1 MKYVASF
8 TDSKGKKITLK
19 DSEKSKTITGFS
31 FKSNSL
37 EDNSIE
43 RDRNARCEFTFYGEK
58 WYDGVSTTK
67 ENKRI
72 YMEALCPYNNEKFR
86 YVIHFLD
93 ANNMYEQKPCKLT
106 DDVLIYKIFRVSHKS
121 NEKKYI
127 FLNSYYS
134 RDDIEKYE
142 NIIYCSIIIYYI

>member
-1 MKYVASF
+1 MEWESKEIEENMNLLIELATNCVPIALGSLLNTFEDMK
-8 TDSKGKKITLK
+8 
-19 DSEKSKTITGFS
+19 
-31 FKSNSL
+31 
-37 EDNSIE
+37 
-43 RDRNARCEFTFYGEK
+43 RDYSFYGEK

-67 ENKRI
+67 ENRRV

-106 DDVLIYKIFRVSHKS
+106 DDILIYKIFRVSHK
-121 NEKKYI
+121 NNKKKYI

-142 NIIYCSIIIYYI
+142 MVVREKLGGGQ

>member
-1 MKYVASF
+1 MEWE
-8 TDSKGKKITLK
+8 SKEIEENMSLLIGLAINCVPITL
-19 DSEKSKTITGFS
+19 G
-31 FKSNSL
+31 SL
-37 EDNSIE
+37 LNTFEDMK
-43 RDRNARCEFTFYGEK
+43 RDYSFYGEK

-67 ENKRI
+67 ENRRV

-127 FLNSYYS
+127 CLYTFYS
-134 RDDIEKYE
+134 KDDIEKYE
-142 NIIYCSIIIYYI
+142 IVIREKLEQ

>member
-1 MKYVASF
+1 MEWE
-8 TDSKGKKITLK
+8 SKEIEENMNLLIELATNCVPITL
-19 DSEKSKTITGFS
+19 G
-31 FKSNSL
+31 SL
-37 EDNSIE
+37 LNTFEDMK
-43 RDRNARCEFTFYGEK
+43 RDYSFYGEK

-67 ENKRI
+67 ENRRV

-106 DDVLIYKIFRVSHKS
+106 DDVLIYKILRVSHKS

-127 FLNSYYS
+127 CLNTFYS
-134 RDDIEKYE
+134 KDDIEKYE
-142 NIIYCSIIIYYI
+142 TVINEKIEQ

>member
-1 MKYVASF
+1 MEWE
-8 TDSKGKKITLK
+8 SKEIEENMSLLIGLATNCVPITL
-19 DSEKSKTITGFS
+19 G
-31 FKSNSL
+31 SL
-37 EDNSIE
+37 LNTFEDMK
-43 RDRNARCEFTFYGEK
+43 RDYSFYGEK

-67 ENKRI
+67 ENRRV

-106 DDVLIYKIFRVSHKS
+106 DDVLIYKILRVSHKS

-127 FLNSYYS
+127 CLNTFYS
-134 RDDIEKYE
+134 KDDTEKYE
-142 NIIYCSIIIYYI
+142 TVINEKIEQ

>member
-1 MKYVASF
+1 MEWESEEI
-8 TDSKGKKITLK
+8 KKNMTFLIELATNCVPITL
-19 DSEKSKTITGFS
+19 G
-31 FKSNSL
+31 SL
-37 EDNSIE
+37 LNTFEDMK
-43 RDRNARCEFTFYGEK
+43 RDYSFYGEK

-106 DDVLIYKIFRVSHKS
+106 DDVLIYKILRVSHKS

-127 FLNSYYS
+127 CLNTFYS
-134 RDDIEKYE
+134 KDDIEKYE
-142 NIIYCSIIIYYI
+142 IVINEKIEQ

>member
-1 MKYVASF
+1 MEWESEEIEENMSLLIELATNCVP
-8 TDSKGKKITLK
+8 ITL
-19 DSEKSKTITGFS
+19 G
-31 FKSNSL
+31 SL
-37 EDNSIE
+37 LNTFEDMK
-43 RDRNARCEFTFYGEK
+43 RDYSFYGEK

-67 ENKRI
+67 ENRRV

-106 DDVLIYKIFRVSHKS
+106 DDVLIYKILRVSHKS

-142 NIIYCSIIIYYI
+142 MVVRKKLEQ

>member
-1 MKYVASF
+1 MEWE
-8 TDSKGKKITLK
+8 SKEIEENMSLLIGLATNCVPITL
-19 DSEKSKTITGFS
+19 G
-31 FKSNSL
+31 SL
-37 EDNSIE
+37 LNTFEDMK
-43 RDRNARCEFTFYGEK
+43 RDYSFYGEK
-58 WYDGVSTTK
+58 WYDGISTTK
-67 ENKRI
+67 ENRRV

-106 DDVLIYKIFRVSHKS
+106 DDVLIYKILRVSHKS

-134 RDDIEKYE
+134 SDLAEKYE
-142 NIIYCSIIIYYI
+142 IVINEKIEQ

>member
-1 MKYVASF
+1 MEWE
-8 TDSKGKKITLK
+8 SKEIEENMSLLIGLATNCVPITL
-19 DSEKSKTITGFS
+19 G
-31 FKSNSL
+31 SL
-37 EDNSIE
+37 LNTFEDMK
-43 RDRNARCEFTFYGEK
+43 RDYSFYGEK

-67 ENKRI
+67 ENRRV

-127 FLNSYYS
+127 CLNTFYS
-134 RDDIEKYE
+134 KDDIEKYE
-142 NIIYCSIIIYYI
+142 IVVREKLEQ

>member
-1 MKYVASF
+1 MEWESEEI
-8 TDSKGKKITLK
+8 KKNMTFLIELATNCVPITL
-19 DSEKSKTITGFS
+19 G
-31 FKSNSL
+31 SL
-37 EDNSIE
+37 LNTFEDMK
-43 RDRNARCEFTFYGEK
+43 RDYSFYGEK

-67 ENKRI
+67 ENRRV

-106 DDVLIYKIFRVSHKS
+106 DDVLIYKILRVSHKS

-142 NIIYCSIIIYYI
+142 MVVRKKVEQ

>member
-1 MKYVASF
+1 MEWE
-8 TDSKGKKITLK
+8 SKEIEENMSLLIGLAINCVPITLGNLLNTFADMK
-19 DSEKSKTITGFS
+19 
-31 FKSNSL
+31 
-37 EDNSIE
+37 
-43 RDRNARCEFTFYGEK
+43 RDYSFYGEK

-67 ENKRI
+67 ENKRV

-106 DDVLIYKIFRVSHKS
+106 DDILIYKIFRVSHKS

-127 FLNSYYS
+127 CLNTFYS
-134 RDDIEKYE
+134 KDDIEKYE
-142 NIIYCSIIIYYI
+142 MVVREKLGGGQ

>member
-1 MKYVASF
+1 MEWE
-8 TDSKGKKITLK
+8 SKEIEENMSLLIGLATNCVPITL
-19 DSEKSKTITGFS
+19 G
-31 FKSNSL
+31 SL
-37 EDNSIE
+37 LNTFEDMK
-43 RDRNARCEFTFYGEK
+43 RDYSFYGEK

-67 ENKRI
+67 ENKRV

-106 DDVLIYKIFRVSHKS
+106 DDVLIYKILRVSHKS

-127 FLNSYYS
+127 CLNTFYS
-134 RDDIEKYE
+134 KDDIEKYE
-142 NIIYCSIIIYYI
+142 TVINEKIEQ

>member
-1 MKYVASF
+1 MEWESEEI
-8 TDSKGKKITLK
+8 KKNMTFLIELATNCVPITL
-19 DSEKSKTITGFS
+19 G
-31 FKSNSL
+31 SL
-37 EDNSIE
+37 LNTFEDMK
-43 RDRNARCEFTFYGEK
+43 RDYSFYGEK

-67 ENKRI
+67 ENKRV

-134 RDDIEKYE
+134 RDDTEKYE
-142 NIIYCSIIIYYI
+142 MVISKKIEQ

>member
-1 MKYVASF
+1 MEWE
-8 TDSKGKKITLK
+8 SKEIEENMSLLIGLAKNCVPITL
-19 DSEKSKTITGFS
+19 G
-31 FKSNSL
+31 SL
-37 EDNSIE
+37 LNTFEDMK
-43 RDRNARCEFTFYGEK
+43 RDYSFYGEK

-67 ENKRI
+67 ENRRV

-106 DDVLIYKIFRVSHKS
+106 DDVLIYKILRVSHKS
-121 NEKKYI
+121 NERKYI

-134 RDDIEKYE
+134 SDLAEKYE
-142 NIIYCSIIIYYI
+142 IVINEKIEQ

>member
-1 MKYVASF
+1 MEWE
-8 TDSKGKKITLK
+8 SKEIEENMSLLIGLATNCVPITL
-19 DSEKSKTITGFS
+19 G
-31 FKSNSL
+31 SL
-37 EDNSIE
+37 LNTFEDMK
-43 RDRNARCEFTFYGEK
+43 RDYSFYGEK

-67 ENKRI
+67 ENRRV

-106 DDVLIYKIFRVSHKS
+106 DDILIYKIFRVSHKS

-127 FLNSYYS
+127 CLNTFYS
-134 RDDIEKYE
+134 KDDIEKYE
-142 NIIYCSIIIYYI
+142 MVVREKLGGGQ

>member
-1 MKYVASF
+1 MEWE
-8 TDSKGKKITLK
+8 SKEIEENMSLLIGLATNCVPITL
-19 DSEKSKTITGFS
+19 G
-31 FKSNSL
+31 SL
-37 EDNSIE
+37 LNTFEDMK
-43 RDRNARCEFTFYGEK
+43 RDYSFYGEK

-67 ENKRI
+67 ENRRV

-106 DDVLIYKIFRVSHKS
+106 DDVLIYKILRVSHKS

-127 FLNSYYS
+127 CLNTFYS
-134 RDDIEKYE
+134 KDDIEKYE
-142 NIIYCSIIIYYI
+142 IVINEKIEQ

>member
-1 MKYVASF
+1 MEWE
-8 TDSKGKKITLK
+8 SKEIEENMSLLIELATNCVPITL
-19 DSEKSKTITGFS
+19 G
-31 FKSNSL
+31 SL
-37 EDNSIE
+37 LNTFEDMK
-43 RDRNARCEFTFYGEK
+43 RDYSFYGEK

-67 ENKRI
+67 ENRRV

-127 FLNSYYS
+127 CLNTFYS
-134 RDDIEKYE
+134 KDDIEKYE
-142 NIIYCSIIIYYI
+142 TVVREKLEQ

>member
-1 MKYVASF
+1 MEWE
-8 TDSKGKKITLK
+8 SKEIEENMSLLIGLATNCVPITL
-19 DSEKSKTITGFS
+19 G
-31 FKSNSL
+31 SL
-37 EDNSIE
+37 LNTFEDMK
-43 RDRNARCEFTFYGEK
+43 RDYSFYGEK

-67 ENKRI
+67 ENKRV

-106 DDVLIYKIFRVSHKS
+106 DGILIYKILRVSHKS
-121 NEKKYI
+121 NERKYI

-134 RDDIEKYE
+134 SDLVEKYE
-142 NIIYCSIIIYYI
+142 IVINEKIEQ

>member
-1 MKYVASF
+1 MEWE
-8 TDSKGKKITLK
+8 SKEVEENMSLLIELAKNCVPITL
-19 DSEKSKTITGFS
+19 G
-31 FKSNSL
+31 SL
-37 EDNSIE
+37 LNTFEDMK
-43 RDRNARCEFTFYGEK
+43 RDYSFYGEK

-67 ENKRI
+67 ENKRV

-106 DDVLIYKIFRVSHKS
+106 DDILIYKIFRVSHKS

-127 FLNSYYS
+127 CLNSYYS
-134 RDDIEKYE
+134 KDDIEKYE
-142 NIIYCSIIIYYI
+142 MVISEKLGGGQ

>member
-1 MKYVASF
+1 MEWE
-8 TDSKGKKITLK
+8 SKEIEENMNLLIGLATNCVPITL
-19 DSEKSKTITGFS
+19 G
-31 FKSNSL
+31 SL
-37 EDNSIE
+37 LNTFADMK
-43 RDRNARCEFTFYGEK
+43 RDYSFYGEK

-67 ENKRI
+67 ENKRV

-106 DDVLIYKIFRVSHKS
+106 DDILIYKIFRVYK
-121 NEKKYI
+121 NERKYI

-134 RDDIEKYE
+134 SDLAEKYE
-142 NIIYCSIIIYYI
+142 IVINEKIEQ